1 MRDGILRFCGWMGLL
16 AVAAAGAPA
25 GGQDFT
31 AIRVQAGLVRPIY
44 ATAPVGDF
52 TRLFIV
58 SQRDI
63 SSQTQATAGR
73 IKVLDLT
80 TNTLKPDDFL
90 VVSNLSANSEQGLL
104 GLAFHPQYEE
114 NGYFYVCYTE
124 WPSPGVS
131 VIARYQRSENN
142 PDMADPGSAH
152 TILRLA
158 QPFSNHNGGWIGFGP
173 DGYLYAAFGDGGSQN
188 DPGNR
193 AQDITSQLLG
203 KMLRIDVDGP
213 NDIVGD
219 EDDDELPGNAD
230 RNYAIPPDNP
240 YVGITGDDEIWAFGL
255 RNPWRPA
262 FDRGTGDLWIAD
274 VGQDAIEELNFQS
287 AGEMTPLNYGWRCME
302 GLDCTGRTGC
312 TCNAPTLTLPIHT
325 YAHGGGRCSITG
337 GYVYRGCAI
346 PALRGTY
353 FFADYCSA
361 NVWSLRYSPQE
372 GVTELTDR
380 TAQLA
385 PVGSTIGA
393 IASFGEDARGELYI
407 CDQGGEL
414 FKIVPAN
421 APDCNSNGS
430 PDYADISSGFSADC
444 NCDGIPDECVSPGP
458 TILSQP
464 QGGSTC
470 TTDALTL
477 SVSVGATGGATYVW
491 QKDGSVIPGVGG
503 AMLVIPAPTADDAG
517 DYQVFITDACGT
529 TASSVASVT
538 IRVPGDANCDGRLDN
553 FDIDPF
559 VLALVDGVAAW
570 EAIYACDATCVLDI
584 DEDGDLTNFDIDPFV
599 ALLVQ

>member
-1 MRDGILRFCGWMGLL
+1 MRDRAFRLISRIGLAAL
-16 AVAAAGAPA
+16 AAVGASA
-25 GGQDFT
+25 VGQDFT
-31 AIRVQAGLVRPIY
+31 AIRIQAGLVRPIY
-44 ATAPVGDF
+44 VTAPAGDF
-52 TRLFIV
+52 NRLFII

-63 SSQTQATAGR
+63 ASQTLSTSGR

-80 TNTLKPDDFL
+80 TNTIKPNDFL
-90 VVSNLSANSEQGLL
+90 VVDNVSANSEQGLL
-104 GLAFHPQYEE
+104 GMAFHPQYEE

-131 VIARYQRSENN
+131 VIARYQRSETN
-142 PDMADPGSAH
+142 PDMADPGSAAVV
-152 TILRLA
+152 LRLA
-158 QPFSNHNGGWIGFGP
+158 QPNSNHNGGWIGFGP

-193 AQDITSQLLG
+193 AQDITDQLLG

-219 EDDDELPGNAD
+219 EDDDAFPGNAD
-230 RNYAIPPDNP
+230 RNYSIPPDNP
-240 YVGITGDDEIWAFGL
+240 FVGITGDDEIWAYGL

-287 AGEMTPLNYGWRCME
+287 AGTTSALNYGWRCME
-302 GLDCTGRTGC
+302 GLNCTGRTGC

-325 YAHGGGRCSITG
+325 YTHGGGRCSITG

-361 NVWSLRYSPQE
+361 NIWTLRYSPGA
-372 GVTELTDR
+372 GVTDLTDR

-385 PVGSTIGA
+385 PVGSTINA

-421 APDCNSNGS
+421 APDCNENGI
-430 PDYADISSGFSADC
+430 PDYADISSGAAADC
-444 NCDGIPDECVSPGP
+444 NCDGIPDTCVPPGP
-458 TILSQP
+458 TILVQP
-464 QGGSTC
+464 
-470 TTDALTL
+470 
-477 SVSVGATGGATYVW
+477 VSVVACAGETVTLQVAANVTGGAAYSWMMGTWPMSGGNGPVF
-491 QKDGSVIPGVGG
+491 VIPDASPADGG
-503 AMLVIPAPTADDAG
+503 PYHVI
-517 DYQVFITDACGT
+517 ITDACGT
-529 TASSVASVT
+529 TNSETVHVT
-538 IRVPGDANCDGRLDN
+538 IIAPGDANCDGRLDN

-559 VLALVDGVAAW
+559 VLALVEGVAAW
-570 EAIYACDATCVLDI
+570 QAVYSCDPTCALDV
-584 DEDGDLTNFDIDPFV
+584 DRDGELTNFDIDPFV